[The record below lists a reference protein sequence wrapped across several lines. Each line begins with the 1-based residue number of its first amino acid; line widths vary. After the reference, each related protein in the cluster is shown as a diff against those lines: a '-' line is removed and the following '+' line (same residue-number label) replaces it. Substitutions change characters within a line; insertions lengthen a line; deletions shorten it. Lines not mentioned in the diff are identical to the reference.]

1 MKRTD
6 SDNKRI
12 VIYVSEATAGWLQR
26 MAERDGCTVS
36 EVVEA
41 ARQKL
46 EAEQLAT
53 VQPCVSTYEEKLR
66 EWLVGSAR

>member
-12 VIYVSEATAGWLQR
+12 VIYVSEATEAWLQR

-36 EVVEA
+36 EVIEA
-41 ARQKL
+41 TRQKL
-46 EAEQLAT
+46 EVEQLCS
-53 VQPCVSTYEEKLR
+53 VQPCVSGYEEKLR

>member
-12 VIYVSEATAGWLQR
+12 VIYVSEATAAWLQR

-41 ARQKL
+41 TRQKL
-46 EAEQLAT
+46 EAEQLSS
-53 VQPCVSTYEEKLR
+53 VQPCFSSYQEKLR